1 VVSSPATLVEFG
13 GFTPQVLI
21 FLAGLGFTLF
31 LENRKT
37 YGSLL
42 LGIIFTTLVSFF
54 HGRLWPGE
62 LFVEIPETISAAPDF
77 SSVFFQLD
85 IGSALSFGVLGAIFT
100 LLFTDLFDS
109 ISTFLGVAS
118 VAGMVDENQEPKNFN
133 QALLVDAVSTTVSG
147 LFGSSSGT
155 TFVESAAGVE
165 QGGRTGLT
173 AVVTGLIFLPFLWFA
188 PVLQMV
194 PACAV
199 APALVLVGYFMLRI
213 MAKVDWSSY
222 EDGIPAFVGL
232 VMIPFTYSINQGI
245 SWSLISYLLLK
256 IFNGKAKETSLV
268 LWVIVVFAA
277 IALYLS

>member
-1 VVSSPATLVEFG
+1 
-13 GFTPQVLI
+13 
-21 FLAGLGFTLF
+21 
-31 LENRKT
+31 
-37 YGSLL
+37 
-42 LGIIFTTLVSFF
+42 
-54 HGRLWPGE
+54 
-62 LFVEIPETISAAPDF
+62 
-77 SSVFFQLD
+77 
-85 IGSALSFGVLGAIFT
+85 
-100 LLFTDLFDS
+100 
-109 ISTFLGVAS
+109 
-118 VAGMVDENQEPKNFN
+118 MVDENQEPKNFN